1 MYKCSKCM
9 VYQNSAGYR
18 YVEYIG
24 SKALDSQDESHKCY
38 MSLAC
43 CHEMLEESRC
53 IYVDKVKVFTVYR
66 THSFLLQTVTEIRV

>member
-9 VYQNSAGYR
+9 VYQYIAGYR

-53 IYVDKVKVFTVYR
+53 I
-66 THSFLLQTVTEIRV
+66 